1 MLRKLA
7 LVVGC
12 VTSLASAGCRND
24 NNNFMPADLSVGGG
38 GDGGGNDM
46 SMMKMYT
53 AATPHDIDT
62 GMVTKGTNVKLAGMV
77 VVAPV
82 SKFFSK
88 SSATCKYEIIVQDP
102 QCTTPPCGLVVEANG
117 MHLPVMDAGSGSC
130 PTPPNGG
137 TFLDP
142 LAIGDNVDITGAV
155 DTFADSTNAAIVQH
169 SITADGATKTS
180 GTATITAMP
189 VSDNSQFV
197 VHVTGQWMM
206 YEGTVITISGT
217 GGGVL
222 TVSSVDTATPFD
234 FHTMPGNT
242 SWGTDYHFSY
252 KGSADNYDLGTAGQ
266 FPQMGLTF
274 HSITGVID
282 PLFGGAVKPRLM
294 SDFVP

>member
-7 LVVGC
+7 LVAGC
-12 VTSLASAGCRND
+12 VMSIASAGCRND
-24 NNNFMPADLSVGGG
+24 NNNFMPADLAVGGGG
-38 GDGGGNDM
+38 GDGGSNDM

-62 GMVTKGTNVKLAGMV
+62 GMVTKGTNVKLSGMV

-102 QCTTPPCGLVVEANG
+102 QCTTPPCGIVIETNG
-117 MHLPVMDAGSGSC
+117 MHLPVMDAGSSSC

-155 DTFADSTNAAIVQH
+155 DTFADSMNAAIVQH
-169 SITADGATKTS
+169 SVTADGATKTS

-189 VSDNSQFV
+189 VSDNTQFV

-206 YEGTVITISGT
+206 YEGTVITISG
-217 GGGVL
+217 GGGKL
-222 TVSSVDTATPFD
+222 TISSVDTGVPYN

-252 KGSADNYDLGTAGQ
+252 KNGMDSDAGQ
-266 FPQMGLTF
+266 FPQQGLQYT
-274 HSITGVID
+274 SITGVVD
-282 PLFGGAVKPRLM
+282 TLFGGAVKPRLI
-294 SDFVP
+294 SDYTP